1 MWGSSASAPSV
12 PRPEGGL
19 LLAYRLI
26 KGGVNGVYQE
36 ISLDVK
42 RISCIL
48 STLIISVPVVLL
60 IYQKYVYR
68 RRTDY
73 YY

>member
-19 LLAYRLI
+19 LA
-26 KGGVNGVYQE
+26 GVNGVYQE

-48 STLIISVPVVLL
+48 STLIISVPVLLL

>member
-19 LLAYRLI
+19 LAYRLM
-26 KGGVNGVYQE
+26 KGGVNNGVYQE

-42 RISCIL
+42 RLVIIL
-48 STLIISVPVVLL
+48 RYSIIISVPVLL
-60 IYQKYVYR
+60 LKVIIEGEQ
-68 RRTDY
+68 TITAN
-73 YY
+73 